1 MHILI
6 FLDQHPLS
14 LGGAQSSVCLQK
26 KYLELR
32 GHRVTLCSPG
42 RIGTPQQADIITTP
56 SFPMT
61 LDRSYSLG
69 FVGERS
75 LRQIQTK
82 LKDLPPVDIVHIQA
96 DFWAGLLGKAISQIY
111 DVPFLITHHTN
122 LVVGLAA
129 TTPIPRSIARLL
141 EHIHRKQFPLES
153 GAPGIPEPAYRY
165 LSLLGNGASARITPS
180 HHFANSLIRAGF
192 SQRPLV
198 LPTGIDDDLVNW
210 LRKASAPKT
219 SMQPLRILWAGRF
232 SPEKRLLTFLDA
244 VTQTGLACEISLCG
258 DGAEMRTA
266 RTFIR
271 KHGSPHQSVIF
282 RGHLSQ
288 QKLFSEIAASDL
300 VVHSSM
306 GFETQGLIVTEAI
319 ALGTPVVLCD
329 PNVASELPE
338 GTYQLASGHEAP
350 SLAIAL
356 SALMQNPRRRETA
369 AQACSAQQQFRQ
381 SKLSEKAEEIYLEA
395 LSPRPTL

>member
-6 FLDQHPLS
+6 FLDQHPQS
-14 LGGAQSSVCLQK
+14 LGGAQSSVRLQK

-42 RIGTPQQADIITTP
+42 RLGTPQQSDIITTP

-61 LDRSYSLG
+61 LDRSYALG

-82 LKDLPPVDIVHIQA
+82 LKDLPPIDVVHIQG

-111 DVPFLITHHTN
+111 DVPFIITHHTN
-122 LVVGLAA
+122 LAMGLAA
-129 TTPIPRSIARLL
+129 TTPTPRSIARLL
-141 EHIHRKQFPLES
+141 EHVHKKQFPLES
-153 GAPGIPEPAYRY
+153 APGISEPAYRY
-165 LSLLGNGASARITPS
+165 LALLGSGASARITPS
-180 HHFANSLIRAGF
+180 HHFANSLTQAGF

-198 LPTGIDDDLVNW
+198 LPTGIDDDLVDR
-210 LRKASAPKT
+210 LRKESAPKT
-219 SMQPLRILWAGRF
+219 SKKPLRILWAGRF

-244 VTQTGLACEISLCG
+244 VTRTGLACEISLCG
-258 DGAEMRTA
+258 DGAERRNA

-271 KHGSPHQSVIF
+271 KHGSPQQSVIF

-338 GTYQLASGHEAP
+338 GTYQLAPGHGAP

-356 SALMQNPRRRETA
+356 SALMQNPHRRETA
-369 AQACSAQQQFRQ
+369 TQACSAQQHFRQ
-381 SKLSEKAEEIYLEA
+381 SRMSEQAEEIYLEA
-395 LSPRPTL
+395 LSPSPAR